1 MSDKSLSLYAMSQE
15 MVALIE
21 AEEINDEL
29 LTAAIGD
36 IEKKGESVCHFIK
49 NMELTAAMFKAEE
62 QRIAARRKTFENTAA
77 RVKEYAKLCMELMG
91 AEKITAG
98 TFTLSIQNNP
108 PSLQIEDG
116 AEPPAEYCVII
127 PEQRA
132 WDKDKV
138 KADLKAGKAIPGA
151 SLTVGRSIRIR

>member
-15 MVALIE
+15 MLALIE
-21 AEEINDEL
+21 ADEVSDEL
-29 LTAAIGD
+29 LAAAIGN

-49 NMELTAAMFKAEE
+49 NVEAAASSFKAEE
-62 QRIAARRKTFENTAA
+62 QRIAAKRKALENTAA
-77 RVKEYAKLCMELMG
+77 RVKEYAKVCMEMMG

-98 TFTLSIQNNP
+98 TFNLSIQNNP
-108 PSLQIEDG
+108 PSLHIEEG
-116 AEPPAEYCVII
+116 AEPPPEYCIII
-127 PEQRA
+127 PESRT

-138 KADLKAGKAIPGA
+138 KSDLKAGKLVAGA